1 MRRPHELGFR
11 DQGDLFYHIE
21 MNLKSAVL
29 FVFALSFA
37 QNLRAE
43 ILFEGF
49 YRIERKGK
57 HVGYVIQRY
66 SHDPKTKTKTLTS
79 YIRTKQG
86 DTEVYESVAATAKD
100 GTGAPLKSVYLSTA
114 SGPTLRTTANFKK
127 GIPWIAHEVNSA
139 DNPQHFV
146 KGNPAS
152 MLSAMLY
159 YMTDI
164 AKMSPQTNYAYA
176 TFVEQRGR
184 TDGAHL
190 TLIAQQPVASQTV
203 YQFVNDSFGQPVENF
218 VTGAGDP
225 LGSRSMIDDFV
236 CYWVPNRAAA
246 VGMMEFPAAQITKIF
261 GDLPEGHKNPWSKS
275 PDFRALQAINAFK
288 KANDP
293 RHPASGGGAKGAKLP
308 GRRL

>member
-1 MRRPHELGFR
+1 
-11 DQGDLFYHIE
+11 
-21 MNLKSAVL
+21 MNLKSAAIFASALL
-29 FVFALSFA
+29 FT
-37 QNLRAE
+37 QNLCAE
-43 ILFEGF
+43 TLFEGF

-66 SHDPKTKTKTLTS
+66 SHDPKTKTKTVTN

-86 DTEVYESVAATAKD
+86 DGEVYESVTATAKE
-100 GTGAPLKSVYLSTA
+100 GSGAPVKSIYLSTVT
-114 SGPTLRTTANFKK
+114 GPTLRTTANFKK
-127 GIPWIAHEVNSA
+127 GVPWIAHEVNSA

-146 KGNPAS
+146 KGNPAP

-164 AKMSPQTNYAYA
+164 TKMSPQTNYGYT

-190 TLIAQQPVASQTV
+190 TLITQQPVASQAI

-218 VTGAGDP
+218 VNAAGEP

-236 CYWVPNRAAA
+236 CYWVPTREAA
-246 VGMMEFPAAQITKIF
+246 VGMMEFPAPQITKIF
-261 GDLPEGHKNPWSKS
+261 GDLPEGHKNPWGKT
-275 PDFRALQAINAFK
+275 PDFRALQAINDFK

-293 RHPASGGGAKGAKLP
+293 RHPSSSEGAKAAKLP